1 MTESP
6 GILLTIIAFVAV
18 IGPLVFVHELG
29 HYLVGRFFGVKA
41 ETFSIGVGKE
51 LAHWI
56 DGQGTRWRLAALPLG
71 GYVKFRG
78 DMDASSRPDAGWL
91 ELPPQER
98 SECFPSKPLWQR
110 ALIVAAGP
118 AINFLFAIV
127 VLAGFAVLYGQNI
140 APPVANRML
149 DGAAAQQAGMRTGD
163 RILSIDGRNIERF
176 DQVTQAVFYR
186 PGEDA
191 NFVIQRD
198 GAVMRL
204 PIKIGVRKEV
214 DRFGNEYR
222 IGLIGIQ
229 SAPPELWEVSLL
241 EAPGVAIERT
251 GAIVRLMVSTLGQV
265 ITGRRSLE
273 ELGGPLK
280 IAQISGEQ
288 AGRGVEDFIF
298 FMALISINLGFINL
312 LPIPM
317 LDGGHLLFYGI
328 EAIQR
333 KPVSPVVQEWAF
345 RSGLALLLTVMLFV
359 TFNDLSSFGVWKG
372 LSGLIG

>member
-1 MTESP
+1 MF
-6 GILLTIIAFVAV
+6 AFIAV

-29 HYLVGRFFGVKA
+29 HYLVGRLFGVKA

-51 LAHWI
+51 LAHWT
-56 DGQGTRWRLAALPLG
+56 DKRGTRWRLAALPLG
-71 GYVKFRG
+71 GYVKFKG
-78 DMDASSRPDAGWL
+78 DVDGSSQPDARWL

-98 SECFPSKPLWQR
+98 AECFPGKPLWQR
-110 ALIVAAGP
+110 ALIVLAGP
-118 AINFLFAIV
+118 VINFLFAII
-127 VLAGFAVLYGQNI
+127 VLAGFAMIYGQNVT
-140 APPVANRML
+140 PPIVNTL
-149 DGAAAQQAGMRTGD
+149 IENSAAEKAGLRSGD
-163 RILSIDGRNIERF
+163 RIVAIDGEKIERF
-176 DQVTQAVFYR
+176 DQVAQSVFYR
-186 PGEDA
+186 PDEVA
-191 NFVIQRD
+191 HFVIDRRGEIQL
-198 GAVMRL
+198 L
-204 PIKIGVRKEV
+204 PVRIGVRKEV

-229 SAPPELWEVSLL
+229 SPQSELRQVSPL
-241 EAPGVAIERT
+241 EAPAIAVERT
-251 GAIVRLMVSTLGQV
+251 GAIVRLMVNTIGQ
-265 ITGRRSLE
+265 IISGRRSLE

-288 AGRGVEDFIF
+288 AGRGFEDFIF
-298 FMALISINLGFINL
+298 FMALISINLAFINL

-333 KPVSPVVQEWAF
+333 KPVSPAVQEWAF

>member
-6 GILLTIIAFVAV
+6 GILLTIVAFVAV
-18 IGPLVFVHELG
+18 IGPLVFVHEMG
-29 HYLVGRFFGVKA
+29 HYLVGRLFGVKA

-51 LAHWI
+51 LAHWV
-56 DGQGTRWRLAALPLG
+56 DKQGTRWRLAALPIG
-71 GYVKFRG
+71 GYVKFKG
-78 DMDASSRPDAGWL
+78 DADGSSQPDARWI
-91 ELPPQER
+91 ELPPDER
-98 SECFPSKPLWQR
+98 AQCFPAKPLWQR

-118 AINFLFAIV
+118 AINFLFAIII
-127 VLAGFAVLYGQNI
+127 LAGFAMVYGQNVT
-140 APPVANRML
+140 PPVASTVME
-149 DGAAAQQAGMRTGD
+149 GSAAQKAGIQAGD
-163 RILSIDGRNIERF
+163 RIIAIDGKRVERF
-176 DQVTQAVFYR
+176 DQVAQAVFYR
-186 PGEDA
+186 PGE
-191 NFVIQRD
+191 VVHL
-198 GAVMRL
+198 AVERKGDVELMPVR
-204 PIKIGVRKEV
+204 IGVRKEV

-229 SAPPELWEVSLL
+229 SPESELREVSAL
-241 EAPGVAIERT
+241 EAPAIAVERT
-251 GAIVRLMVSTLGQV
+251 GSIVRMMVSTIGQ
-265 ITGRRSLE
+265 IISGRRSME

-288 AGRGVEDFIF
+288 AGRGFEDFIF
-298 FMALISINLGFINL
+298 FMALISINLAFINL

-333 KPVSPVVQEWAF
+333 KPVSPVVQELAF

>member
-1 MTESP
+1 LTDSP
-6 GILLTIIAFVAV
+6 GFLLTIFAFIAV
-18 IGPLVFVHELG
+18 IGPLVFVHEMG
-29 HYLVGRFFGVKA
+29 HYLVARWFGVKA
-41 ETFSIGVGKE
+41 EVFSIGVGKE

-56 DGQGTRWRLAALPLG
+56 DKRGTRWRIAALPIG

-78 DMDASSRPDAGWL
+78 DMDASSQPDARWL

-98 SECFPSKPLWQR
+98 AECFPAKPLWQR
-110 ALIVAAGP
+110 ALIVFAGP
-118 AINFLFAIV
+118 AINFLFAILI
-127 VLAGFAVLYGQNI
+127 LAGFAIAYGQNVT
-140 APPVANRML
+140 PPVANTL
-149 DGAAAQQAGMRTGD
+149 IEDSAAGQAGMREGD
-163 RILSIDGRNIERF
+163 RILSIDGREIERF
-176 DQVTQAVFYR
+176 DQVSQAVFYR
-186 PGEDA
+186 PDETA
-191 NFVIQRD
+191 EFVIERD

-204 PIKIGVRKEV
+204 PIRIGVRKEV

-222 IGLIGIQ
+222 IGLLGIQ
-229 SAPPELWEVSLL
+229 SPASEQRDVSVL
-241 EAPGVAIERT
+241 EAPGIAMERT
-251 GAIVRLMVSTLGQV
+251 GAIVRLMVNTLGQV
-265 ITGRRSLE
+265 ISGRRSLE

-288 AGRGVEDFIF
+288 AGRGAEDFIF
-298 FMALISINLGFINL
+298 FMALISINLAFINI

-345 RSGLALLLTVMLFV
+345 RSGLALLLTLMLLV

>member
-6 GILLTIIAFVAV
+6 GFLLTIVAFIAV
-18 IGPLVFVHELG
+18 IGPLVFVHEMG
-29 HYLVGRFFGVKA
+29 HYLVGRLFGVKA

-51 LAHWI
+51 LAHWT
-56 DGQGTRWRLAALPLG
+56 DKRGTRWRLAALPLG
-71 GYVKFRG
+71 GYVKFKG
-78 DMDASSRPDAGWL
+78 DMDGSSQPDARWL
-91 ELPPQER
+91 ELPPHER
-98 SECFPSKPLWQR
+98 AECFPGKPLWQR
-110 ALIVAAGP
+110 ALIVVAGP

-127 VLAGFAVLYGQNI
+127 VLAGFAMIYGQNVT
-140 APPVANRML
+140 PPIVNSL
-149 DGAAAQQAGMRTGD
+149 IEGSAAQKAGLRSGD
-163 RILSIDGRNIERF
+163 RIVAIDGHEIDRF
-176 DQVTQAVFYR
+176 DQVAQSVFYR
-186 PGEDA
+186 PDEVAHFAIERNGE
-191 NFVIQRD
+191 VELMPVR
-198 GAVMRL
+198 
-204 PIKIGVRKEV
+204 IGVRKEV

-229 SAPPELWEVSLL
+229 SPQSELRQVSPL
-241 EAPGVAIERT
+241 EAPAIAVERT
-251 GAIVRLMVSTLGQV
+251 GAIVRLMVNTIGQ
-265 ITGRRSLE
+265 IISGRRSLE

-288 AGRGVEDFIF
+288 AGRGFEDFIF
-298 FMALISINLGFINL
+298 FMALISINLAFINL

>member
-1 MTESP
+1 MTDSP
-6 GILLTIIAFVAV
+6 GILLTIFAFIAV

-29 HYLVGRFFGVKA
+29 HYLVARLFGVKA

-51 LAHWI
+51 LVHWI
-56 DGQGTRWRLAALPLG
+56 DKRGTRWRIAVLPLG

-78 DMDASSRPDAGWL
+78 DMDASSQPDSRWL
-91 ELPPQER
+91 ELPPHER
-98 SECFPSKPLWQR
+98 AECFPAKPLWQR
-110 ALIVAAGP
+110 ALIVFAGP
-118 AINFLFAIV
+118 AINFLFAIL
-127 VLAGFAVLYGQNI
+127 VLAAFAMIYGQNVT
-140 APPVANRML
+140 PPVASAMIE
-149 DGAAAQQAGMRTGD
+149 GSAAGRAGMQAGD
-163 RILSIDGRNIERF
+163 RILSIDGRQVERF
-176 DQVTQAVFYR
+176 DEVAQAVFYR
-186 PGEDA
+186 PGETAD
-191 NFVIQRD
+191 FVVERN
-198 GAVMRL
+198 GEAMRL
-204 PIKIGVRKEV
+204 PIRIGVRKEV

-229 SAPPELWEVSLL
+229 SPASELREVSLF
-241 EAPGVAIERT
+241 EAPGIAVERT

-265 ITGRRSLE
+265 ISGRRSLE

-288 AGRGVEDFIF
+288 AGRGAENFIF
-298 FMALISINLGFINL
+298 FMAMISINLAFINL

-317 LDGGHLLFYGI
+317 LDGGHLFFYGI

-359 TFNDLSSFGVWKG
+359 TINDLSSFGVWKG

>member
-1 MTESP
+1 MTDNP
-6 GILLTIIAFVAV
+6 GILLTTLAFIAI
-18 IGPLVFVHELG
+18 IGPLIFVHELG
-29 HYLVGRFFGVKA
+29 HYLVARFFGVKA

-51 LAHWI
+51 LAHWV
-56 DGQGTRWRLAALPLG
+56 DKQGTRWRLAVLPLG

-78 DMDASSRPDAGWL
+78 DMDASSRPDASWL
-91 ELPPQER
+91 SLPPDER
-98 SECFPSKPLWQR
+98 AQCFPSKPVWQR

-127 VLAGFAVLYGQNI
+127 VLAAFAVIYGQNI
-140 APPVANRML
+140 APPVANSL
-149 DGAAAQQAGMRTGD
+149 LPGAAAERAGMEAGD
-163 RILSIDGRNIERF
+163 RILSIDGRPVERF
-176 DQVTQAVFYR
+176 DQVAQAIFYR
-186 PGEDA
+186 PGETA
-191 NFVIQRD
+191 QFVIDRD
-198 GAVMRL
+198 GSAIRL
-204 PIKIGVRKEV
+204 PIAIGVRKEV

-222 IGLIGIQ
+222 IGLIGIE
-229 SAPPELWEVSLL
+229 SAPPELRKVSLL
-241 EAPGVAIERT
+241 QAPGVAIERT
-251 GAIVRLMVSTLGQV
+251 GTIVRLMVDTLGQV
-265 ITGRRSLE
+265 VTGRRSIE

-288 AGRGVEDFIF
+288 AGRGFEDFVF

-328 EAIQR
+328 EAVQR
-333 KPVSPVVQEWAF
+333 RPVSPKVQEWAF

>member
-1 MTESP
+1 MTDSP
-6 GILLTIIAFVAV
+6 GIVLTIVAFIAV

-29 HYLVGRFFGVKA
+29 HYLVARLFGVKA

-51 LAHWI
+51 LAHWV
-56 DGQGTRWRLAALPLG
+56 DKRGTRWRLAALPLG
-71 GYVKFRG
+71 GYVKFAG
-78 DMDASSRPDAGWL
+78 DMNAASQPGTEWLHLSPD
-91 ELPPQER
+91 ER
-98 SECFPSKPLWQR
+98 AECFPAKPLWQR

-127 VLAGFAVLYGQNI
+127 ILAGFAMFYGQNVT
-140 APPVANRML
+140 PPVVNTMIE
-149 DGAAAQQAGMRTGD
+149 GAAAEQAGMRIGD
-163 RILSIDGRNIERF
+163 RILAIDDRKIERF
-176 DQVTQAVFYR
+176 DQLSQAVFYR
-186 PGEDA
+186 PDENAD
-191 NFVIQRD
+191 FTIERD
-198 GAVMRL
+198 GAVVHL
-204 PIKIGVRKEV
+204 PVRIGVRTEI

-222 IGLIGIQ
+222 IGLIGVQ
-229 SAPPELWEVSLL
+229 SPASELRDVSLI

-265 ITGRRSLE
+265 ISGRRSLD

-288 AGRGVEDFIF
+288 AGRGAEQFIF
-298 FMALISINLGFINL
+298 FMALISINLGFINI

-328 EAIQR
+328 EAIAR
-333 KPVSPVVQEWAF
+333 KPVSPVVQEWAY
-345 RSGLALLLTVMLFV
+345 RSGLALLLSLMLFV